1 MKVSLIFILLAFT
14 FSAWSQEPSS
24 EDSSAACITY
34 WKKGQTHIY
43 TILHEKRNPL
53 PDMPDTVFHFS
64 YEAAVSVLDAS
75 DSDYTIKWVF
85 HIPRGINAGPL
96 DSLPFFEGMQ
106 IVFRISNEGA
116 FRELLNWEEVR
127 DNYSRIMNFPKESFD
142 TREKVESTLI
152 REVELFHLPYGY
164 KFSTTKVS
172 SNTQLSN
179 PFGGS
184 PLPAIQ
190 SYQITTYDPLLFTL
204 VIEQNIDT
212 ATLNST
218 MGTRL
223 KKITDARQ
231 RQIKKEQLTR
241 LELSDH
247 SEYRIIRYTGWLRHL
262 YYKRAAV
269 GGGITQSDAYTIDMK
284 Q

>member
-1 MKVSLIFILLAFT
+1 MKYLLIFILLT
-14 FSAWSQEPSS
+14 LSFSAWSQESS
-24 EDSSAACITY
+24 SGDSSVSCITY
-34 WKKGQTHIY
+34 WRKGETRAY

-53 PDMPDTVFHFS
+53 PNQPDTLFRFT
-64 YEAAVSVLDAS
+64 YEAVVSVLDAS
-75 DSDYTIKWVF
+75 DSDYTIKWIF
-85 HIPRGINAGPL
+85 HIPPRVNAGSL

-106 IVFRISNEGA
+106 IVFRISKEGA
-116 FRELLNWEEVR
+116 FLELLNWEEVR
-127 DNYSRIMNFPKESFD
+127 DNYSRIMNFPKDLFG

-152 REVELFHLPYGY
+152 REVQLFHLPYGY
-164 KFSTTKVS
+164 KFTTTKIS

-190 SYQITTYDPLLFTL
+190 SYQITTLDPLLFTL
-204 VIEQNIDT
+204 VIEQNVDK

-218 MGTRL
+218 METRL
-223 KKITDARQ
+223 KKITDDGQ
-231 RQIKKEQLTR
+231 RQIKKEQLTS
-241 LELSDH
+241 LELSDY
-247 SEYRIIRYTGWLRHL
+247 SEYGIVRYTGWIRHL
-262 YYKRAAV
+262 FYKRLAV